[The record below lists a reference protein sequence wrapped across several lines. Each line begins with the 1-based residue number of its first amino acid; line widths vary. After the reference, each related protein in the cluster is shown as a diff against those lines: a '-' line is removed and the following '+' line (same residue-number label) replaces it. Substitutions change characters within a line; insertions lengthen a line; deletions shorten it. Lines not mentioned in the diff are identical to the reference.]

1 MKPSMDSKQASRD
14 SAASSARADD
24 ARNQAMTEPQVIG
37 LEAENRQLQQTIS
50 QMREQ
55 LGQAHPQGSA
65 LALSGQRL

>member
-1 MKPSMDSKQASRD
+1 MKPSIDSKQASRD